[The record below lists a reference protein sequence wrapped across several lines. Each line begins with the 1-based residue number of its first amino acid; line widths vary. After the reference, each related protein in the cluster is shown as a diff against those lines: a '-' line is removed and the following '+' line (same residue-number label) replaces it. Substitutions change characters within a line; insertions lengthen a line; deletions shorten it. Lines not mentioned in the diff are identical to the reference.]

1 MRKVAPQLSWI
12 EQETSKLK
20 VVGSNPTG
28 ATSYDFEDQL
38 WEGLVFVLTS
48 ILQFEIIVCMLSM
61 MEACSFQLFLFI
73 ERGGF
78 FEENIKENYSSMYDD
93 GSFNSLG
100 GSSVRIWF
108 E

>member
-28 ATSYDFEDQL
+28 ATKL
-38 WEGLVFVLTS
+38 LTFY
-48 ILQFEIIVCMLSM
+48 ILFEIIMSM
-61 MEACSFQLFLFI
+61 PFKMGMLFLAIFHFS
-73 ERGGF
+73 ERGDF
-78 FEENIKENYSSMYDD
+78 FEENIKENYSSMCDD
-93 GSFNSLG
+93 DDVGSVSY
-100 GSSVRIWF
+100 SSVCVWL